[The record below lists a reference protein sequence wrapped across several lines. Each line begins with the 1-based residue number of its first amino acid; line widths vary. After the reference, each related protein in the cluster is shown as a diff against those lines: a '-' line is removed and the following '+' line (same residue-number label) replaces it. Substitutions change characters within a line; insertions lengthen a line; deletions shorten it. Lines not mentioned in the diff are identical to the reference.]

1 MPVDKVAQTPLWNP
15 GIRAI
20 LYSYKRNKQM
30 RTVTKAEALSQFRY
44 NWKVFVKQ
52 QPKWKDDVIAKRES
66 WNEFVDSL
74 NKEGYVS
81 DSQAFRW
88 SNPF

>member
-1 MPVDKVAQTPLWNP
+1 MT
-15 GIRAI
+15 
-20 LYSYKRNKQM
+20 
-30 RTVTKAEALSQFRY
+30 RTITKAEALSQFRY

-66 WNEFVDSL
+66 WNNFVDSL

-81 DSQAFRW
+81 DSQAYRW

>member
-1 MPVDKVAQTPLWNP
+1 
-15 GIRAI
+15 
-20 LYSYKRNKQM
+20 M
-30 RTVTKAEALSQFRY
+30 RRTITKAAALEQFRY
-44 NWKVFVKQ
+44 NWKVLIKQ

-66 WNEFVDSL
+66 WNNFVDAL
-74 NKEGYVS
+74 NQEGYVS

>member
-1 MPVDKVAQTPLWNP
+1 
-15 GIRAI
+15 
-20 LYSYKRNKQM
+20 M
-30 RTVTKAEALSQFRY
+30 RRTITKAQALEQFRL
-44 NWKVFVKQ
+44 NWKSITIA
-52 QPKWKDDVIAKRES
+52 QPKWKGDDVAKREC
-66 WNEFVDSL
+66 WNDFVDDL